1 MGTRLLMYLAV
12 ILLGAIIG
20 AKAKLGDN
28 LKKRLGSIQTA
39 CLLLLLL
46 TMGVMIG
53 MDKDVINSFFSIGY
67 SAIVISIF
75 TVGFSILGVK
85 LVSGYVTGGGKR

>member
-1 MGTRLLMYLAV
+1 
-12 ILLGAIIG
+12 
-20 AKAKLGDN
+20 
-28 LKKRLGSIQTA
+28 
-39 CLLLLLL
+39 
-46 TMGVMIG
+46 MGVMIG